1 MMILTDLNLV
11 ASLLVFFA
19 SMKETASDSTNIK
32 SPCQEIAFNRK
43 LAAKL
48 ENRVVAAQQRRI
60 KLSDEASA
68 FHLAGCQQLGS
79 AAKQAYN
86 LLASIAIARSNKVG
100 AELGRKAEPL
110 LTAAQRLR
118 KRADQ
123 LEAALGWKT
132 PSSFT
137 LIHTKG
143 TEDANLLSTGS
154 GKSCDVAI
162 TSTAANAHGC
172 PTPIENEE
180 KIDADVDSIA
190 TLTSYQATPDAAFA
204 ISDLTATLGAKG
216 NIGGITT
223 TASQDKKACGTTG
236 DDSNNVG
243 AVNIGFRLA
252 TLTQGKTWKTTTK
265 NVIKQGGKGETCEDE
280 QTPEKNAF
288 VSLKSVAF
296 AICNAR
302 SITIDMPQ
310 LLSDQKLNQLQEDA
324 DVKTAAILVS
334 SGQSETTPSD
344 EAQKSAVKAILGE
357 GEETVHK
364 KYLKGLEDNKMDFK
378 IGTKVVKTGVISAS
392 TSSDFA
398 LAMGFCLGDQYRKE
412 KAQKKVEL
420 NTQTIPEK
428 NKECKGET
436 DKDKCNNN
444 NGCEFKDGEGKTR
457 VTETE
462 AGKTGTQNTTGSNS
476 FVINKAPLLLAFLL
490 LE

>member
-1 MMILTDLNLV
+1 MILTQLLL
-11 ASLLVFFA
+11 AGSLLSCF
-19 SMKETASDSTNIK
+19 SGGKTAATDSTNIK
-32 SPCQEIAFNRK
+32 NPCQEIVFNRK
-43 LAAKL
+43 LAANL

-79 AAKQAYN
+79 AAKQAYD

-143 TEDANLLSTGS
+143 TEDANLLSSGS

-162 TSTAANAHGC
+162 TATPSKQHGC
-172 PTPIENEE
+172 PTDIEDEA
-180 KIDADVDSIA
+180 KIDADVSNIA
-190 TLTSYQATPDAAFA
+190 SLTSYKATPDSAFT
-204 ISDLTATLGAKG
+204 ISDLTGKLGAKG
-216 NIGGITT
+216 NIAGITT
-223 TASQDKKACGTTG
+223 TPIQDKKACGTTG
-236 DDSNNVG
+236 DDSNNVD

-252 TLTQGKTWKTTTK
+252 TLTQSITWKTTTK
-265 NVIKQGGKGETCEDE
+265 NVIKQGTDGTVCEEDK
-280 QTPEKNAF
+280 TPEKHAF
-288 VSLKSVAF
+288 VSRKSVAF
-296 AICNAR
+296 AICSAR
-302 SITIDMPQ
+302 TPTIDIPQ

-324 DVKTAAILVS
+324 DVKAAAILVS
-334 SGQSETTPSD
+334 LGPSESAPSD
-344 EAQKSAVKAILGE
+344 NAQKSAVKAILGE

-378 IGTKVVKTGVISAS
+378 IGTKAVKTGVISAS

-398 LAMGFCLGDQYRKE
+398 LAIGICLGDQYRKE
-412 KAQKKVEL
+412 IAEKKVES
-420 NTQTIPEK
+420 NTETIPEK

-436 DKDKCNNN
+436 DKDKCNKKD
-444 NGCEFKDGEGKTR
+444 GCEFKDGECKTR
-457 VTETE
+457 VSAILGTSRNF
-462 AGKTGTQNTTGSNS
+462 TGGNS
-476 FVINKAPLLLAFLL
+476 FVIHKAPLWLAFFL